1 MFIDQCADLVNFSSL
16 IDPLLSLDLLGI
28 CSGSKG
34 SESKPSTLTQ
44 SGSTT
49 IAFCPVQRDSTF
61 LLSGDTFS
69 FTASNCF
76 KSLFRLRAFP
86 FFESPHGGAKSKPM
100 PLRRSMRSCGL
111 LGTAVVSVVVMMT
124 TNYYVCG
131 STISGHHRCALGFTI
146 LCLARHA
153 RSPAVCPCLVKGF
166 LDSSPRRYREK
177 NVCNCCWRPSMLTL
191 DTDPKL
197 IGSLFC
203 AGLAIIAWRRRSMPR
218 SPSSEDG
225 VSSSRASDGKG
236 NCCGDPNCLRCFPR
250 TEVLESNATALRRL
264 VRLEPGKVD

>member
-1 MFIDQCADLVNFSSL
+1 MFGAICFGRGPDSFHHWFASFDLAFVAHRLFIDQCADLVNFSSL

-69 FTASNCF
+69 FAASNCF

-124 TNYYVCG
+124 T
-131 STISGHHRCALGFTI
+131 TITI
-146 LCLARHA
+146 LR
-153 RSPAVCPCLVKGF
+153 VG
-166 LDSSPRRYREK
+166 
-177 NVCNCCWRPSMLTL
+177 
-191 DTDPKL
+191 
-197 IGSLFC
+197 
-203 AGLAIIAWRRRSMPR
+203 
-218 SPSSEDG
+218 
-225 VSSSRASDGKG
+225 
-236 NCCGDPNCLRCFPR
+236 
-250 TEVLESNATALRRL
+250 
-264 VRLEPGKVD
+264 